1 MAKKNFDSKEIL
13 GFGAFAALIVKAA
26 CLILAYF
33 KVSLGIFATIADI
46 ILSIVVLVVAWQFAK
61 KCDKVWK
68 IVYLVVAL
76 LIVLFY
82 VLAFI

>member
-1 MAKKNFDSKEIL
+1 MANKNFDSKEIL

-26 CLILAYF
+26 CLILA
-33 KVSLGIFATIADI
+33 KVGVTLGIFAIIADI
-46 ILSIVVLVVAWQFAK
+46 ILSLVVLVVAWQFAK

-76 LIVLFY
+76 LIILGFVFT
-82 VLAFI
+82 II